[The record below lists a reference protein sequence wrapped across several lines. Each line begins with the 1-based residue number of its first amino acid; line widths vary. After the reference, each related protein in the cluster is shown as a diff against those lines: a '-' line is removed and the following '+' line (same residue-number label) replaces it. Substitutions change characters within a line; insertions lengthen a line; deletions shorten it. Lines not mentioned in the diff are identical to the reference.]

1 MTQQWYYAKGGQQVG
16 PVGFEE
22 VQRLTADGQ
31 LSGSDLVWTE
41 SMANWQPASKV
52 PDLMPR
58 AIAAA
63 APVPAPA
70 PASAA
75 PTMQV
80 ADVPAPEPQAVYPN
94 TAYAPAPPVAA
105 ATTYGQPGYAPLS
118 YASPGQG
125 VVMASE
131 RSLELLRQ
139 TRPWVRFISV
149 LLLIVGALYA
159 VFGVIGFV
167 GAMATSSRNAP
178 YMGGQMVAVAVVSIV
193 YLSAA
198 FYLGKYGTKIRDLL
212 NHRRSE
218 DLEAALDAQ
227 RSFWRL
233 VGIMM
238 IVGLGLVVVLVLVI
252 AIGAARF

>member
-1 MTQQWYYAKGGQQVG
+1 MARQWYYAKGGQQVG
-16 PVGFEE
+16 PVAFEE
-22 VQRLTADGQ
+22 VRGLAAGGQ
-31 LSGSDLVWTE
+31 LSRSDLVWTE
-41 SMANWQPASKV
+41 GMAEWQPASKV
-52 PDLMPR
+52 PDLMPS
-58 AIAAA
+58 AVAAA
-63 APVPAPA
+63 APVPSPA

-75 PTMQV
+75 PTIQI
-80 ADVPAPEPQAVYPN
+80 ADAPAPLSHAAHPN
-94 TAYAPAPPVAA
+94 EAYAPAPPVAA
-105 ATTYGQPGYAPLS
+105 ATTYAQPDYAPLS

-131 RSLELLRQ
+131 RSLEMLRQ

-159 VFGVIGFV
+159 VFGVIGLV

-178 YMGGQMVAVAVVSIV
+178 YMGGQMVAVAVVSVV

-212 NHRRSE
+212 NNRRSE

-238 IVGLGLVVVLVLVI
+238 IVGLGLVVVVLLIV
-252 AIGAARF
+252 AVGVARF